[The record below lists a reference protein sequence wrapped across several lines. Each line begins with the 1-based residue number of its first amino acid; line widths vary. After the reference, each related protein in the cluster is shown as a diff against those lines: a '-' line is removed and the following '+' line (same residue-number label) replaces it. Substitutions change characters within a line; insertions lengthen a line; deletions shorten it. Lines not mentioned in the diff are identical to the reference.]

1 MGELLQFNRQE
12 IIQKREAATTS
23 EKLSE
28 LDNERQ
34 QLELNRSN
42 LISFGEDIFEGS
54 EMEKSK
60 QYMATMQAINRKLL
74 EIKKEMQT
82 LSKQLE
88 VT

>member
-34 QLELNRSN
+34 QLELDRSN

-60 QYMATMQAINRKLL
+60 QYMAAMQAINRKLL